1 MLQSLKS
8 EPEIACIKARQTYR
22 IQDNLLAERE
32 RGVLNWICARLPS
45 VVAPDHLTATGLVGA
60 VIICAGYLASRHHPA
75 FLWVASFGL
84 VVNWFGD
91 SLDGSLA
98 RHRGIERPRY
108 GYFLDHS
115 VDALGG
121 LLIMAGLG
129 GTAYVRMDIAL
140 FVLVG
145 YYMLCIFVFLNH
157 QVTGKVQLSF
167 LALGPTELRIGLI
180 AVNVWMYA
188 RGQTALVIDGQT
200 FSGYDVALGATGAG
214 FVGLFVANTL
224 RLARQLKREEAG
236 VETVPNQRVLEVVDA
251 PVGEFG

>member
-1 MLQSLKS
+1 LLQSLKT
-8 EPEIACIKARQTYR
+8 EPEVACVEARKSYR

-32 RGVLNWICARLPS
+32 RDVLNWICARLPS
-45 VVAPDHLTATGLVGA
+45 VVTPDHLTATGLVGA
-60 VIICAGYLASRHHPA
+60 LIICAGYLASRHHPA
-75 FLWVASFGL
+75 FLWVATVGL

-98 RHRGIERPRY
+98 RHRRIERPRY

-121 LLIMAGLG
+121 LLIMVGLG
-129 GTAYVRMDIAL
+129 GTAYVRMDTAL

-145 YYMLCIFVFLNH
+145 YYMLCIFVFLNR

-188 RGQTALVIDGQT
+188 RGQTAVTIGGQT
-200 FSGYDVALGATGAG
+200 LSGYDVALCLTGAS

-224 RLARQLKREEAG
+224 KLTRQLKREEAG
-236 VETVPNQRVLEVVDA
+236 VETVPNQRALDVVDA